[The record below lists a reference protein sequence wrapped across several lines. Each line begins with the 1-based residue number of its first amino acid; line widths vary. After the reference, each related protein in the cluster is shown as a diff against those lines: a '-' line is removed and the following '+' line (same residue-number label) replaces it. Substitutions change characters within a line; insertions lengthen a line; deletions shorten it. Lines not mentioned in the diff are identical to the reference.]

1 MLRPQFSSVLALFA
15 YSLLTLNLAIGQVIS
30 PISTEESAGSDP
42 VIKKL
47 DVILQRLEQIEARL
61 SELES
66 KVGKS
71 QNDLN
76 ERNNQPG
83 QNQSRPGLIW
93 RAATPTGQYLLH
105 GQVIDLDK
113 GPSVSIGIEQGMK
126 LDALEHQQRKTGFE
140 PMKRIPLQ
148 LLPGEIR
155 QRMPPVNRLPR
166 R

>member
-1 MLRPQFSSVLALFA
+1 MLRPQFSLLTALFA
-15 YSLLTLNLAIGQVIS
+15 SSLLPLNIAMGQVITPKS
-30 PISTEESAGSDP
+30 IAQSASADP
-42 VIKKL
+42 VTKKL
-47 DVILQRLEQIEARL
+47 DLILQRLEQIEARL
-61 SELES
+61 NDLES
-66 KVGKS
+66 KIGKS
-71 QNDLN
+71 QNELS
-76 ERNNQPG
+76 ERNNQSE
-83 QNQSRPGLIW
+83 QNPPRPGLIW
-93 RAATPTGQYLLH
+93 RASTPTGQYLLH

-148 LLPGEIR
+148 LLPGEIL